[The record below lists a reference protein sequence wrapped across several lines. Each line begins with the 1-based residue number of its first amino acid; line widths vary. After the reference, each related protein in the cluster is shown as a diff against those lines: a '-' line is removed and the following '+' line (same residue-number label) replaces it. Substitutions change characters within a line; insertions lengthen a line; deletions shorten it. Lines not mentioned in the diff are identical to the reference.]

1 MAPPPATKS
10 KLVQKIKPNKAKKAA
25 AKVEAKQATVQ
36 VAATNTVVAATKS
49 SKKKKKKAKQAAAAD
64 ETNDAIDAEVDAVAE
79 DDGEDKVDAKMELD
93 ALFSGLKAKKKKAQ
107 ADTAA
112 EQKRLDDERA
122 EKLAY
127 RKKLEK
133 IENEYKMKHSDSSN
147 PVPVRYDADGLPI
160 YTAASLRINQGG
172 DTADCPFDCWCCF

>member
-1 MAPPPATKS
+1 MAPLAPPATKS
-10 KLVQKIKPNKAKKAA
+10 KLVQKVKPNKPKRTATKIEAKPVPAAVEVTAPNPAKKA
-25 AKVEAKQATVQ
+25 
-36 VAATNTVVAATKS
+36 
-49 SKKKKKKAKQAAAAD
+49 KKKKKKEAAPAENDQAVEAAD
-64 ETNDAIDAEVDAVAE
+64 EPEEKAVAKE
-79 DDGEDKVDAKMELD
+79 ELD
-93 ALFSGLKAKKKKAQ
+93 ALFSVLKAKKKQKK

-122 EKLAY
+122 EKMAY

-133 IENEYKMKHSDSSN
+133 LESEYKAKNSDTSN

>member
-1 MAPPPATKS
+1 M
-10 KLVQKIKPNKAKKAA
+10 
-25 AKVEAKQATVQ
+25 
-36 VAATNTVVAATKS
+36 
-49 SKKKKKKAKQAAAAD
+49 
-64 ETNDAIDAEVDAVAE
+64 DAVA
-79 DDGEDKVDAKMELD
+79 DDDVEDKVDAKMELD

-133 IENEYKMKHSDSSN
+133 IENECTLQSSLVARTHAN
-147 PVPVRYDADGLPI
+147 MWTRRQDEAQRQLQPPARYACHRLSCASRKRIASIVRYDADGLPI

>member
-1 MAPPPATKS
+1 D
-10 KLVQKIKPNKAKKAA
+10 
-25 AKVEAKQATVQ
+25 AKQAIVQ
-36 VAATNTVVAATKS
+36 VAATNTVAVASKS
-49 SKKKKKKAKQAAAAD
+49 SKKKKKKAKQAATAD
-64 ETNDAIDAEVDAVAE
+64 EANDAANDVADAVA
-79 DDGEDKVDAKMELD
+79 DDEIEDKTDAKLELD

-107 ADTAA
+107 ADSAA
-112 EQKRLDDERA
+112 EQKRLDEERA

-133 IENEYKMKHSDSSN
+133 IENEYKTKHSDSSN
-147 PVPVRYDADGLPI
+147 PQPVRYDADGLPI